1 MTMKAKTS
9 IETIKSAMDDMTER
23 EQEQFVSFVE
33 GMAYKA
39 SLTGN
44 ESAQKDKS
52 A

>member
-1 MTMKAKTS
+1 MTMRAKTN
-9 IETIKSAMDDMTER
+9 IEAIKSAMDDMTER

-44 ESAQKDKS
+44 ESAQAES